1 MWALVVES
9 LLRSVSGP
17 ARGAAPLDVHL
28 VLLGGGGGTWDV
40 AVGRRP
46 AGDPDQV
53 EEIVLVVD
61 VVDFCRLVAARA
73 GEPEL
78 RVTGAVSRLD
88 DVLASAAALAL
99 D

>member
-1 MWALVVES
+1 
-9 LLRSVSGP
+9 
-17 ARGAAPLDVHL
+17 VHL

-73 GEPEL
+73 RPDEPEL